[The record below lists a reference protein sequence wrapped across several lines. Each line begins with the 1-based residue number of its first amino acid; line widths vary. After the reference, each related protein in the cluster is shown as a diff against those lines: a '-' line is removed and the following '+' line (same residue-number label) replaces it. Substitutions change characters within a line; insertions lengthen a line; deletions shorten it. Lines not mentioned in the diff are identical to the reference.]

1 MSDPLTDQLEQWG
14 RSRADE
20 LASEATDVPDEFV
33 RGVRRVRRV
42 RRLQFSA
49 VGALCMVIL
58 GVGVALLLS
67 PAPSKPGRGTPIA
80 VASPQSESGGFTVAQ
95 ILRAN
100 RHFESEDLRL
110 PEVSLAWTREQP
122 QLW

>member
-14 RSRADE
+14 RSRADD
-20 LASEATDVPDEFV
+20 LAAATPAVPDEFV
-33 RGVRRVRRV
+33 RGVRRVRRI
-42 RRLQFSA
+42 RRLQA
-49 VGALCMVIL
+49 GAIGALCIVLL
-58 GVGVALLLS
+58 GAGITLVLPTAPPAPGVARVVVTPS
-67 PAPSKPGRGTPIA
+67 P
-80 VASPQSESGGFTVAQ
+80 SGSAGFTVAQ

-100 RHFESEDLRL
+100 RHFESDDIRL